1 MARILIVEDDES
13 VRAFTARAIAAC
25 GHAVDTAEDG
35 DLGLSSIRE
44 ARGSYDLVLSD
55 IRMPAMDGIEMAR
68 RAAGDFPGLK
78 ILLMTG
84 YAEQR
89 ERAADLATIVIDVV
103 AKPFSLNEI
112 RTKVEHAL
120 AGATE
125 AA

>member
-13 VRAFTARAIAAC
+13 VRAFTARAIAAG
-25 GHAVDTAEDG
+25 GHAVETAGDG
-35 DLGLSSIRE
+35 DLGLSSIR
-44 ARGSYDLVLSD
+44 AAQGGYDLILSD

-68 RAAGDFPGLK
+68 RAANEFPGLK

-89 ERAADLATIVIDVV
+89 ERAADLQCIVVDVV

-112 RTKVEHAL
+112 RNRVQKAI
-120 AGATE
+120 GSG
-125 AA
+125 